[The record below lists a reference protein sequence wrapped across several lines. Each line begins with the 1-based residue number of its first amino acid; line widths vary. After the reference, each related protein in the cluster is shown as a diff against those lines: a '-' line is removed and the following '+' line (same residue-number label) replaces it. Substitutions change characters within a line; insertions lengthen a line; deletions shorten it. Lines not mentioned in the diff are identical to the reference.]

1 MPRRIRRKRS
11 VLAPI
16 ANSFVHKLSS
26 TNTRTRKRVLRI
38 GGWVIGLAFLYSLM
52 SGNYGLPRIVRL
64 ELEHRQLVQANRRLA
79 AELVDNERIRRKL
92 QSDPAYIEYIA
103 RSKYFMVR
111 PDETVYRTF
120 HQ

>member
-1 MPRRIRRKRS
+1 MPRRIRKKRS

-16 ANSFVHKLSS
+16 ADSFINKLSS

-38 GGWVIGLAFLYSLM
+38 GGWIIGLLFLYSLM
-52 SGNYGLPRIVRL
+52 SGNYGIPRIVRL
-64 ELEHRQLVQANRRLA
+64 ELEHSRLMQANQRLA

-92 QSDPAYIEYIA
+92 KSDPAYIEYIA
-103 RSKYFMVR
+103 RSQYFMVR

-120 HQ
+120 RQ